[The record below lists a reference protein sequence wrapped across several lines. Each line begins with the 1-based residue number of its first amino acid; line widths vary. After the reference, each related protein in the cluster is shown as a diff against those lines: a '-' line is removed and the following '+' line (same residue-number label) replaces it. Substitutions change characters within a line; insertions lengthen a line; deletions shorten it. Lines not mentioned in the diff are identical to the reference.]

1 MAPDAPMTRD
11 EVDRALQD
19 LGAAHDR
26 VAAALY
32 ALDTHPAYEFLRTT
46 ALSGATKALWTVT
59 RPQVDA
65 AWARFGALHEV
76 LDRARAL
83 RSSRSRPDRDDLA
96 ALTELLRDPTMALD
110 ADGMPVAADAATAT
124 DRISATVLSDRLEL
138 ACRDVL
144 TTLAGV
150 ADAVTRVVDG
160 LTELTGKVGAARA
173 GMAALGPVPALAAE
187 VDRLDAGLAE
197 VRGDALADP
206 IGTGLRDNQVRALTT
221 AVDATTG
228 RLADLTQ
235 LQAALPAR
243 LAAVAGDL
251 DTLVATEAAVG
262 TANATAAM
270 KIRDPHL
277 PPTVDAEPALRR
289 RLAELD
295 ECSRDERWPRL
306 AEALPELAAAVAA
319 ALADARARHEFASG
333 LLARR
338 DELRGRLEAY
348 RVMAVRRGRAEDE
361 ALSARYRQ
369 ARSLLWTAPCDLPAA
384 TRAVA
389 AYQHALSGG
398 EAA

>member
-1 MAPDAPMTRD
+1 MAADAPMTRE

-32 ALDTHPAYEFLRTT
+32 ALDTHPAHDFLRTT
-46 ALSGATKALWTVT
+46 TLSGATKALWTVT
-59 RPQVDA
+59 RPQVDG

-96 ALTELLRDPTMALD
+96 ALSELLRDETMAID
-110 ADGMPVAADAATAT
+110 ADGMPVAPEAATAT
-124 DRISATVLSDRLEL
+124 GRVSATILSDRLEL

-160 LTELTGKVGAARA
+160 LAELTAKVGAARA
-173 GMAALGPVPALAAE
+173 ELAALGPVPSLAAE
-187 VDRLDAGLAE
+187 VARLDTGLAE
-197 VRGDALADP
+197 VRADALADP
-206 IGTGLRDNQVRALTT
+206 VGTGLRDNRVRALTT
-221 AVDATTG
+221 AVDALTG

-235 LQAALPAR
+235 LHAALPAK
-243 LAAVAGDL
+243 LAALGRDL
-251 DTLVATEAAVG
+251 DTLATTEAAVG
-262 TANATAAM
+262 TANATAAV

-277 PPTVDAEPALRR
+277 PPAVDIEPDLRS

-319 ALADARARHEFASG
+319 ALADARGRHEFANG

-348 RVMAVRRGRAEDE
+348 RMMAVRRGRAEDE